1 MTLFQLIVVRSENIY
16 NLQEDRI
23 NEKMDDTM
31 NSLRIR
37 SIALPAYFLASLTL
51 FGCTEEPTK
60 ETLEVPELKSEA
72 AFAYV
77 ERNIISHAELISE
90 QYDAKLSDIRQ
101 SPINAV
107 SPYQFNPGA
116 KLLVRDGLDVNANE
130 EDILSAY
137 FADAEYD
144 VKNLN
149 IAPDGK
155 SMIFAARGSDS
166 HPTDSTWNIFIYNLA
181 SKSLKRV
188 IEDPI
193 LANSGHDTN
202 PTITLENNIIFSS
215 DRDAGNPLYPREN
228 IELVGDLCRKVD
240 PAENPSLIHSMSMN
254 GAEITQLTYGRYNH
268 DLHPTTLT
276 DGRLAF
282 VRWERSF
289 IPLPSCLLTDKT
301 EQSDLVK
308 SEKFL
313 AGLTTPN
320 TWTDDEQCKL
330 AHLTPNGAVL
340 TTVHHKLL
348 TITPDGQSMEQLYN
362 TVSFSSSED
371 SMLAVDKIVQAE
383 NGNILG
389 LVKHQYNPVFGGQL
403 LEFHPIQQSDSGT
416 VFSEFAPSVL
426 ANRNINLYPGE
437 LSNDGW
443 YAGFWPYRDG
453 TSRLLTSWANCT
465 LVNNGV
471 SEFCE
476 NSQSG
481 EGEQDVQ
488 YGLWMFDPASK
499 SQSPIVRVKQDMVI
513 SDVAIFQ
520 SQKGNLL
527 ELEPYDPNFVDNDDA
542 TVIDCTFPNNAP
554 IALAG
559 IDQEGYLGN
568 VFQFN
573 GNQSSDPDGDPLTYY
588 WSILSKPSKSEATLN
603 DTSRVDPSFEPDLVG
618 RYEIQLVVK
627 DAELESAPDSLL
639 LTVVF
644 DNDKPIAVA
653 GEDQNTTA
661 GNLVNLDGSA
671 SSDPDNQPLSYRWMI
686 ISQPEGSMALLSDKN
701 SSTPTV
707 TPDQPGNYVIQL
719 IVNDGVIDSA
729 PDTVNVTA
737 GQYVN
742 NKPIANAGE
751 DQQTAVGNQVT
762 LNGASSSDP
771 EGSPLNFSWAFVSVP
786 NGSSAALFG
795 EMSVNPTFTPMQE
808 GSYIIQLIVNDGELD
823 SSADTIAVL
832 VENDNQKP
840 IANAGLDQTSNV
852 DLLVSLDGSA
862 SSDPDGDTLSYSWEI
877 ISQPGESSTSLSN
890 PNSVNASFTP
900 SVEGAFVIRL
910 IVNDGKESSN
920 PDTVTIT
927 ITGKNIKPVA
937 DAGVDQTSSLGAE
950 VSLDGSRSS
959 DADSDPLTY
968 DWKTTSQPDGS
979 SVVLV
984 DPTSVNPKF
993 TSDKNGDFVFQLV
1006 VNDGK
1011 EDSDKDTVVISV
1023 ADPNGKPTAVAG
1035 EDQTGE
1041 VNDQFVLDGSAS
1053 IDPEGEPL
1061 TYQWSL
1067 LQVPPGAN
1075 ASIANSSADIA
1086 SIITDVAGDYQ
1097 IQLVVNDGSM
1107 NSDPDMLMLNVS
1119 ELNNPP
1125 TANAGPDQ
1133 RFTVG
1138 QTLILDGSASSD
1150 LDGDSLTYQWA
1161 IISPSNTET
1170 SLSEPTSVTPSIT
1183 LMSKEVY
1190 QLELIVFDGKEYSM
1204 PDSLTLNFEN
1214 TKPIA
1219 NAGDDQTTSAGETIA
1234 VDGSGS
1240 TDADGDNLIY
1250 YWSIVSKPQESEAS
1264 LSEVNAVAPELTI
1277 DANGSYELQLVV
1289 NDGYVDSDPDRVLIN
1304 AIGNTAPVAVAG
1316 DDTSVNSGASTTFDG
1331 GASYDIDGDS
1341 LEYRWSLIH
1350 QPENSSAVLQN
1361 PASQMPSLTVDVY
1374 GEYVVQLIV
1383 NDGQVDSL
1391 PDTLLLTSQ
1400 NLAPIAIAGDKIE
1413 VKLGE
1418 PANLDG
1424 SSSYDPN
1431 GDSISYRWN
1440 LINKPSESSSVL
1452 NNSNSK
1458 FADFT
1463 PDKVGDYVAQLIV
1476 NDGLVDSAPDTVR
1489 VIVTSGPDVCEIS
1502 DNLTRVLPIV
1512 IRDFKESHPDF
1523 EYEIGS
1529 DRGIVATQLGDD
1541 GLPVY
1546 ANEYGSTPTTTNKE
1560 NFDQWYRDVDDVN
1573 LNIPKTLT
1581 IEREEGSTIWEYS
1594 NSSFFPID
1602 DEGWGNS
1609 GLTTPDH
1616 NFHFTL
1622 ETHLVFD
1629 YKGGEEF
1636 TFRGDDDLWLFI
1648 NGQLVI
1654 DIGGVHAVQEQT
1666 VNIDE
1671 IADSLGITVG
1681 SRYSFDLF
1689 FAERHV
1695 TQSNFKFQ
1703 TNIELECVD

>member
-1 MTLFQLIVVRSENIY
+1 
-16 NLQEDRI
+16 
-23 NEKMDDTM
+23 M

-37 SIALPAYFLASLTL
+37 SIALPAYFLASLVL
-51 FGCTEEPTK
+51 LGCTDEPTK
-60 ETLEVPELKSEA
+60 ETEALPQLKSEA
-72 AFAYV
+72 PFAYV
-77 ERNIISHAELISE
+77 ERNIISHAELMAD

-107 SPYQFNPGA
+107 TPYQFNPGA

-130 EDILSAY
+130 VDVLSSY
-137 FADAEYD
+137 FGDSEYD

-149 IAPDGK
+149 ISPDGQ
-155 SMIFAARGSDS
+155 SLIFAARGSDT
-166 HPTDSTWNIFIYNLA
+166 HPTDSTWNIFVYDVT
-181 SKSLKRV
+181 SKSLRRV

-228 IELVGDLCRKVD
+228 IELVGDMCRKVD
-240 PAENPSLIHSMSMN
+240 PAENPSLIHSMTLSGN
-254 GAEITQLTYGRYNH
+254 DITQLTYGRYNH

-276 DGRLAF
+276 DGRVAF

-289 IPLPSCLLTDKT
+289 TPLPSCLLTDKT
-301 EQSDLVK
+301 EQTGFDK
-308 SEKFL
+308 SHSYQS
-313 AGLTTPN
+313 GLTAPN

-340 TTVHHKLL
+340 TTIHHKLL
-348 TITPDGQSMEQLYN
+348 TITPDGKSMEQLYN
-362 TVSFSSSED
+362 TVTFSSSED
-371 SMLAVDKIVQAE
+371 SLLAVDKIVQAE

-403 LEFHPIQQSDSGT
+403 LEFLPIQQSESGT
-416 VFSEFAPSVL
+416 AFAEFAPSVL
-426 ANRNINLYPGE
+426 ANKNINLYPGE
-437 LSNDGW
+437 LSDDGW

-465 LVNNGV
+465 LVSNGV

-527 ELEPYDPNFVDNDDA
+527 ELEPYDPNFIDNEDA
-542 TVIDCTFPNNAP
+542 TIIDCTFPNNAP

-559 IDQEGYLGN
+559 IDQAGYLGN
-568 VFQFN
+568 VFKFN
-573 GNQSSDPDGDPLTYY
+573 GNQSSDPDGDPLTYH
-588 WSILSKPSKSEATLN
+588 WSILSKPNKSEASLM
-603 DTSRVDPSFEPDLVG
+603 DTSRVDPSFEPDVVG

-627 DAELESAPDSLL
+627 DAELESAPDSLV

-653 GEDQNTTA
+653 GEDQNTTV
-661 GNLVNLDGSA
+661 GNIVNLDGSA
-671 SSDPDNQPLSYRWMI
+671 SSDPENQPLTYRWMV
-686 ISQPEGSMALLSDKN
+686 ISQPEGSSAVLSDKSAVSPN
-701 SSTPTV
+701 L

-719 IVNDGVIDSA
+719 IVNDGVTDSA

-742 NKPIANAGE
+742 NKPIANAGS
-751 DQQTAVGNQVT
+751 DQQVAVGTPVT
-762 LNGASSSDP
+762 LNGSASSDP
-771 EGSPLNFSWAFVSVP
+771 EGSPLSFSWAFVSVP
-786 NGSSAALFG
+786 NGSSASLYG
-795 EMSVNPTFTPMQE
+795 GMSANPTFTPNE
-808 GSYIIQLIVNDGELD
+808 AGSYIVQLIVNDGELD
-823 SSADTIAVL
+823 SSADTVTVL
-832 VENDNQKP
+832 VENENQRP
-840 IANAGLDQTSNV
+840 IANAGLDQTGIV
-852 DLLVSLDGSA
+852 DQLVNLDGSG
-862 SSDPDGDTLSYSWEI
+862 SRDPDGDSLSYSWEI
-877 ISQPGESSTSLSN
+877 ISQPSEASASLSN
-890 PNSVNASFTP
+890 PDNVNPSFATG
-900 SVEGAFVIRL
+900 VEGAYVVRL
-910 IVNDGKESSN
+910 VVSDGNQSST

-927 ITGKNIKPVA
+927 ITGQNTKPIA
-937 DAGVDQTSSLGAE
+937 DAGVDQTSSLGEE

-984 DPTSVNPKF
+984 GPTSVNPKF
-993 TSDKNGDFVFQLV
+993 TSDKKGDFVFQLV

-1035 EDQTGE
+1035 DDQTGE
-1041 VNDQFVLDGSAS
+1041 VNDQFILDGSAS
-1053 IDPEGEPL
+1053 SDPEGEPL
-1061 TYQWSL
+1061 TYQWAL
-1067 LQVPPGAN
+1067 LQAPAGA
-1075 ASIANSSADIA
+1075 SANIVNSTAAIA
-1086 SIITDVAGDYQ
+1086 SIITDVAGNYQ

-1107 NSDPDMLMLNVS
+1107 NSDPDMLMLEVS
-1119 ELNNPP
+1119 KLNNPP

-1138 QTLILDGSASSD
+1138 QTLMLDGSDSSD
-1150 LDGDSLTYQWA
+1150 LDGDLLTYQWS
-1161 IISPSNTET
+1161 IISPSDSDA
-1170 SLSEPTSVTPSIT
+1170 SLLDPTSVTPSIT
-1183 LMSKEVY
+1183 LRSKQVH
-1190 QLELIVFDGKEYSM
+1190 QLELIVFDGKEYSA
-1204 PDSLTLNFEN
+1204 PDSVTLSFEN
-1214 TKPIA
+1214 TKPVA
-1219 NAGDDQTTSAGETIA
+1219 DAGDDQTTSAGETVV

-1240 TDADGDNLIY
+1240 TDADGDSLTY
-1250 YWSIVSKPQESEAS
+1250 HWSIVSAPVESEAS
-1264 LSEVNAVAPELTI
+1264 LSDASSVSPELII
-1277 DANGSYELQLVV
+1277 DVNGTYELELVV
-1289 NDGYVDSDPDRVLIN
+1289 NDGYINSDADRVLVN
-1304 AIGNTAPVAVAG
+1304 AIGNTAPVAIAG
-1316 DDTSVNSGASTTFDG
+1316 DDMSVNSGASISFDG
-1331 GASYDIDGDS
+1331 SASYDIDGDS
-1341 LEYRWSLIH
+1341 LEYSWSLIH
-1350 QPENSSAVLQN
+1350 QPESSSAVLQN
-1361 PASQMPSLTVDVY
+1361 PTTSSPSLTVDVY

-1400 NLAPIAIAGDKIE
+1400 NVAPIAIAGDDIE
-1413 VKLGE
+1413 LKLGE
-1418 PANLDG
+1418 SANLDG

-1431 GDSISYRWN
+1431 GDPISYRWD
-1440 LINKPSESSSVL
+1440 LINKPSDSTVDL
-1452 NNSNSK
+1452 NNPNSK
-1458 FADFT
+1458 LADFT
-1463 PDKVGDYVAQLIV
+1463 PDKVGTYVAQLIV
-1476 NDGLVDSAPDTVR
+1476 NDGLVDSVPDTVQ

-1502 DNLTRVLPIV
+1502 DDLTRVLPIV
-1512 IRDFKESHPDF
+1512 IRDFQESHPDF
-1523 EYEIGS
+1523 EYEIGT
-1529 DRGIVATQLGDD
+1529 DRGIVANWLGEDR
-1541 GLPVY
+1541 LPVY
-1546 ANEYGSTPTTTNKE
+1546 ANEYGSTPTTTNKD
-1560 NFDQWYRDVDDVN
+1560 NFDQWYRDVPGVN
-1573 LNIPKTLT
+1573 INIPKTLT
-1581 IEREEGSTIWEYS
+1581 IERQEGSTIWEYS

-1602 DEGWGNS
+1602 DDGWGNS

-1671 IADSLGITVG
+1671 IAESLGITVG
-1681 SRYSFDLF
+1681 NRYSFDLF

-1703 TNIELECVD
+1703 TNIELECSE